1 MDDVFLPVLESAMVI
16 AAHYAK
22 ACGRDC
28 VLAQD
33 VCLGLKFAARHVVG
47 KQIGS
52 FFPEIY
58 QESESESGSEDSG
71 SESEPEEPEWTRYDG
86 PDEKLRLVNECAD
99 TWDAWEPETPA
110 ERIIKGAVEK
120 AALAV

>member
-1 MDDVFLPVLESAMVI
+1 MDVFLPVLESAMVI
-16 AAHYAK
+16 AGHYAK

-47 KQIGS
+47 KQVGS

-58 QESESESGSEDSG
+58 DEESDSDEEEDEDEEESED
-71 SESEPEEPEWTRYDG
+71 PEWTRYEGD
-86 PDEKLRLVNECAD
+86 DEKLRLVNECAD

-110 ERIIKGAVEK
+110 ERILKGAVEK
-120 AALAV
+120 ASQVM

>member
-1 MDDVFLPVLESAMVI
+1 MDVFLPVLESAMVI
-16 AAHYAK
+16 AGHYAK

-47 KQIGS
+47 KQVGS

-58 QESESESGSEDSG
+58 EESDS
-71 SESEPEEPEWTRYDG
+71 D
-86 PDEKLRLVNECAD
+86 
-99 TWDAWEPETPA
+99 
-110 ERIIKGAVEK
+110 
-120 AALAV
+120 

>member
-16 AAHYAK
+16 AGHYAK

-58 QESESESGSEDSG
+58 EESDSGEDEDEDEDEEESE
-71 SESEPEEPEWTRYDG
+71 EPTWSRYEG

-110 ERIIKGAVEK
+110 ERILKGAVEK

>member
-16 AAHYAK
+16 AGHYAK

-58 QESESESGSEDSG
+58 EESDTESGSEDSE
-71 SESEPEEPEWTRYDG
+71 SESEEPEWTRYEG

-110 ERIIKGAVEK
+110 ERILKGAVEK
-120 AALAV
+120 AAQVM

>member
-16 AAHYAK
+16 AGHYAK

-58 QESESESGSEDSG
+58 EESDTESGSEDSE
-71 SESEPEEPEWTRYDG
+71 SESEEPEWTRYEG

-110 ERIIKGAVEK
+110 ERILKGAVEK
-120 AALAV
+120 ASQVM

>member
-1 MDDVFLPVLESAMVI
+1 MDVFLPVLESAMVI
-16 AAHYAK
+16 AGHYAK

-47 KQIGS
+47 KQVGS

-58 QESESESGSEDSG
+58 EESDSESEEEEEEEEQED
-71 SESEPEEPEWTRYDG
+71 PAWTRYEGD
-86 PDEKLRLVNECAD
+86 DEKLRLVNECAD

-110 ERIIKGAVEK
+110 ERILKGAVEK
-120 AALAV
+120 ASQVM

>member
-71 SESEPEEPEWTRYDG
+71 SESEPEEPTWSRYDG

-120 AALAV
+120 AALVV

>member
-47 KQIGS
+47 KQVGS

-71 SESEPEEPEWTRYDG
+71 SESEPEEPTWSRYDG

-120 AALAV
+120 AALVV

>member
-1 MDDVFLPVLESAMVI
+1 MDVFLPVMESAMVI
-16 AAHYAK
+16 AGHYAK

-58 QESESESGSEDSG
+58 DESDTESGSEDSE
-71 SESEPEEPEWTRYDG
+71 SESEEPEWTRYEGD
-86 PDEKLRLVNECAD
+86 DEKLRLVNECAD

-110 ERIIKGAVEK
+110 ERILKGAVEK
-120 AALAV
+120 AALVV

>member
-1 MDDVFLPVLESAMVI
+1 MDVFLPVMESAMVI

-33 VCLGLKFAARHVVG
+33 VCLGLKFAARYVVG
-47 KQIGS
+47 NQIGS

-58 QESESESGSEDSG
+58 DESDSEESASDSG
-71 SESEPEEPEWTRYDG
+71 EEEAEPEWTRYEG
-86 PDEKLRLVNECAD
+86 NDEKLRLVNECAD

-110 ERIIKGAVEK
+110 ERILKGAVEK
-120 AALAV
+120 AAQVM